1 MFERYTPFAKQIIVS
16 ARQKATQLG
25 SSEIESRHILLALL
39 GDEALVDRLHLNEG
53 SINEIRGA
61 LSSASRSSETRTR
74 AKEVPLGGDALR
86 TLCLADDEAERLKNP
101 EIGIEHLLIGL
112 LRLEDSEVASLLFAK
127 GLTLKNARSMVTAQ
141 VTQASAPQRLSQ
153 SRAASISERP
163 DEEAVLLR
171 EIAKLVA
178 KGRSRQAVKRIDQFI
193 TKPGNERAERIRR
206 FAPHAAAIARAIGD
220 LSLAQTYNE
229 RYSKESD
236 ESPESLYNMADV
248 LDLLGNHDEAKKY
261 AVRCYRMAAAGGSS
275 LSEGF
280 LELLEK
286 RFPGVAG
293 S

>member
-112 LRLEDSEVASLLFAK
+112 LRLEDSDVASLLFAK

-153 SRAASISERP
+153 SRA
-163 DEEAVLLR
+163 
-171 EIAKLVA
+171 
-178 KGRSRQAVKRIDQFI
+178 
-193 TKPGNERAERIRR
+193 
-206 FAPHAAAIARAIGD
+206 APHAAAIARAIGD